1 MGSGEAHTNLPA
13 DLEMEHANRAAQ
25 LDIEAAKGWCFDSQI
40 AVMYTKLT
48 VSIREHLGEGD
59 PEGGS
64 HQAPEEGVG
73 GATDVQILRKV
84 VHNKSYST
92 LALHLRVLP

>member
-1 MGSGEAHTNLPA
+1 
-13 DLEMEHANRAAQ
+13 MEHANRAAQ
-25 LDIEAAKGWCFDSQI
+25 LDIEAAKGWCFDSQIAVVYTKLTVSI

-73 GATDVQILRKV
+73 GAADVQVLRKV
-84 VHNKSYST
+84 VQIKEC
-92 LALHLRVLP
+92 